1 MSTWKTSCL
10 SSNLLEAGQ
19 KLLWIQ
25 IGYYMVSQMSLVF
38 TFSLEVGS
46 FNNNIE
52 YKWLLIAG
60 GGIEVNTW
68 LVILK

>member
-1 MSTWKTSCL
+1 
-10 SSNLLEAGQ
+10 
-19 KLLWIQ
+19 
-25 IGYYMVSQMSLVF
+25 MVSQMSLVF